1 VTARPEHRSTR
12 GTPDEHHR
20 DRPDPAHNAAGTPSA
35 PGRPDGPTDD
45 TALMARTGL
54 TAEQIEA
61 IGEEFDAIRDRLLE
75 DIGEEDAR
83 YIRNVVKAQRAC
95 EVTGRVL
102 LYVPTKVTWL
112 SRHASL
118 AMSKILDNMEIG
130 HNVMHGQYDF
140 MNDPDIHSQSY
151 EWDTAA
157 PSEHWKLSHN
167 FMHHTYTNIIGK
179 DRDVG
184 YGLLRMTE
192 DQEWRPRDKF
202 NPVYGV
208 LLALLFQY
216 GVAAHD
222 LEIEKLNK
230 KENSWDE
237 VEDVARVIAIK
248 TAKQDGK
255 DYVLFPLLAG
265 PYAPRPSPR
274 QHGRQPDPQR
284 LGVHDHLLRPLPRR
298 DGDVLRGGGRAG
310 VPGRVVRPAD
320 DRRRQRPGSRLF
332 HIISGN
338 LGHQIEHH
346 LYPDLPSRRYAALS
360 SEVKDIC
367 DRYDLPYNVGNLRE
381 QFGSVVRKI
390 WRLRK
395 PDGSG
400 RARRAR
406 GRRPPR
412 QGRADHPGPHQRH
425 RDPARGVPRRGAQ
438 AAGASASSGRGRRAR
453 LTREGQRPFG
463 CQTVLVSQKARIRR
477 GPEAGMAASPARPP
491 AGGRP
496 A

>member
-1 VTARPEHRSTR
+1 VTTTETQ
-12 GTPDEHHR
+12 TPT
-20 DRPDPAHNAAGTPSA
+20 PAHNAAGTPSA
-35 PGRPDGPTDD
+35 PGRREGPTDD

-61 IGEEFDAIRDRLLE
+61 IGEEFDAIRDRILA

-83 YIRNVVKAQRAC
+83 YIRGVVKAQRAC
-95 EVTGRVL
+95 EVAGRVL
-102 LYVPTKVTWL
+102 LYVPTPVTWL
-112 SRHASL
+112 SGVASL

-192 DQEWRPRDKF
+192 DQAWRPRDKY

-216 GVAAHD
+216 GVALHD
-222 LEIEKLNK
+222 LEVEKLGE
-230 KENSWDE
+230 ENTWDE
-237 VEDVARVIAIK
+237 VEDVARVIALK
-248 TAKQDGK
+248 TAKQEGK
-255 DYVLFPLLAG
+255 DYILFPLLAG
-265 PYAPRPSPR
+265 PYAPAVAGGNLVANLIRNVWAFTIIFCG
-274 QHGRQPDPQR
+274 HFPDGTAMFSEDEVAQES
-284 LGVHDHLLRPLPRR
+284 
-298 DGDVLRGGGRAG
+298 RGGWY
-310 VPGRVVRPAD
+310 VRQMIGAANV
-320 DRRRQRPGSRLF
+320 RGSRLF

-346 LYPDLPSRRYAALS
+346 LFPDLPSRRYAALS
-360 SEVKDIC
+360 SEVRDVC
-367 DRYDLPYNVGNLRE
+367 QRYDLPYNVGNLRE

-395 PDGSG
+395 PDGWG
-400 RARRAR
+400 
-406 GRRPPR
+406 
-412 QGRADHPGPHQRH
+412 GP
-425 RDPARGVPRRGAQ
+425 DEVEGVDLHAKDAPLAQ
-438 AAGASASSGRGRRAR
+438 DRMDGTEFP
-453 LTREGQRPFG
+453 L
-463 CQTVLVSQKARIRR
+463 
-477 GPEAGMAASPARPP
+477 AASRAAERKRQERQRREAEESVPA
-491 AGGRP
+491 
-496 A
+496 

>member
-1 VTARPEHRSTR
+1 MSTTE
-12 GTPDEHHR
+12 TPT
-20 DRPDPAHNAAGTPSA
+20 PAHNAAGTPSA

-45 TALMARTGL
+45 TTLMERTGL
-54 TAEQIEA
+54 TEEQIEQ
-61 IGEEFDAIRDRLLE
+61 IGHEFDAIRERVLE
-75 DIGEEDAR
+75 ELGEEDAR

-95 EVTGRVL
+95 EVAGRVL
-102 LYVPTKVTWL
+102 LFVPTKATWL
-112 SRHASL
+112 AGTASL

-237 VEDVARVIAIK
+237 VQDVARVIAIK

-265 PYAPRPSPR
+265 PRAPQVAAGNMVANMIRNVWAFTIIFCG
-274 QHGRQPDPQR
+274 HFPD
-284 LGVHDHLLRPLPRR
+284 GTAMFSEEEVEKES
-298 DGDVLRGGGRAG
+298 RGGWY
-310 VPGRVVRPAD
+310 VRQMIGAANV
-320 DRRRQRPGSRLF
+320 RGSRLF
-332 HIISGN
+332 HVISGN

-346 LYPDLPSRRYAALS
+346 LYPDLPSRRYAELS
-360 SEVKDIC
+360 SEVKDVC
-367 DRYDLPYNVGNLRE
+367 ERYDLPYNVGNLRE

-400 RARRAR
+400 GPDKLENVELHAKDAPITQDRMNGKEIPLAASRAAERKRLEREA
-406 GRRPPR
+406 
-412 QGRADHPGPHQRH
+412 HKENEE
-425 RDPARGVPRRGAQ
+425 RDRVA
-438 AAGASASSGRGRRAR
+438 AAG
-453 LTREGQRPFG
+453 
-463 CQTVLVSQKARIRR
+463 
-477 GPEAGMAASPARPP
+477 
-491 AGGRP
+491 
-496 A
+496 